1 MGHPYPRSL
10 RRRVEILQSAA
21 SAFRTR
27 GYHATSVDDI
37 AQTLRMTKG
46 SLYYYFKNKEEIL
59 YVCHDHTLDLLLRVL
74 KDIQAN
80 GQSPADKLR
89 RVIVSFVEL
98 MTEELHGTAAVTL
111 DLKELSPP
119 LRRKITAKR
128 DRFDRAVRRI
138 IREGIDEGAF
148 RNVDPKFATF
158 AIMGG
163 INWLPHWFNP
173 DGKADAS
180 AIGVAFADFFVAG
193 LLAGSNKSSKSRSR
207 PSGRAHRRSPNST
220 PAR

>member
-1 MGHPYPRSL
+1 MSHPYPRSL
-10 RRRVEILQSAA
+10 RRRVEILKSAA
-21 SAFRTR
+21 AAFRTR

-59 YVCHDHTLDLLLRVL
+59 YVCHDHTLDLLLRAL
-74 KDIQAN
+74 RTIQ
-80 GQSPADKLR
+80 GGSQSPADKLR
-89 RVIVSFVEL
+89 AVVVAFVQL

-119 LRRKITAKR
+119 LRRKIIAKR

-138 IREGIDEGAF
+138 IREGTEAGVF
-148 RNVDPKFATF
+148 RHVDPKVTTF

-163 INWLPHWFNP
+163 VNWIPHWYSP
-173 DGKADAS
+173 SGKADAH

-193 LLAGSNKSSKSRSR
+193 LLANG
-207 PSGRAHRRSPNST
+207 ARRET
-220 PAR
+220 PRRVSAQARQGA